1 MAAIISAGVQ
11 LRREDSLAYLP
22 VSGTKEYRGNQL
34 IFGPDLPSNCIYLV
48 VLGKV
53 GLSHLCADG
62 SEVLLD
68 IVLPDELFGESA
80 FINVPKPSECATAI
94 GKTTIMSWPTPDIE
108 ELVMRRPQ
116 LGLAL
121 IQMLAGR
128 SLAYNRQIE
137 SFSLDNTER
146 RLARLLIR
154 FADRLGI
161 PEDDG
166 SVRMMPFTH
175 EALAGYVGTSREI
188 VTQYM
193 NQVRRDGFISYSRR
207 GIVLHRDSLRTV
219 LEPLRAA
226 FGN

>member
-1 MAAIISAGVQ
+1 MAAITSADVQ
-11 LRREDSLAYLP
+11 LRREDALAYLP
-22 VSGTKEYRGNQL
+22 VSGTTEYHENQS
-34 IFGPDLPSNCIYLV
+34 IFGPHLPSNSIYLV

-80 FINVPKPSECATAI
+80 FINVPRPSECATAI
-94 GKTTIMSWPTPDIE
+94 GKTTVMSWPTSDIE
-108 ELVMRRPQ
+108 ELVLRRPQ

-121 IQMLAGR
+121 IQMLAERG
-128 SLAYNRQIE
+128 LTCNRQIE

-146 RLARLLIR
+146 RLARLLLR
-154 FADRLGI
+154 FSERVGVC
-161 PEDDG
+161 EEDG

-175 EALAGYVGTSREI
+175 EALSRYVGTSREI

-193 NQVRRDGFISYSRR
+193 NRFRRHGFLSYSRR
-207 GIVLHRDSLRTV
+207 GMVLHCASLRTV